1 MTDAQFCLEWDSHN
15 RNICTG
21 LSSLQ
26 QNGEFVDMTL
36 AADGHHVKVH
46 QMVLALASPYI
57 KELISSANCP
67 HPVIFLNK
75 VSYKTLCSILEYIYT
90 GQAMVAVEELNE
102 LIVAAKELHIKGLED
117 VKSVAGAPSISDSE
131 QPSSLVDEQPPE
143 FPDVQIKLQRQ
154 SNIAPT
160 PVVSKLTALKR
171 RLAGEKTTSNV
182 PLRKRSFPPK
192 DLDSG
197 TNNDMPTH
205 LKEDDSENDKT
216 FVYDDPLDA
225 DDRDDGDD
233 YCIEE
238 TPPVKKVTQGQPDNA
253 PSTNAIQFTVSN
265 QGSLQMILNRFVYF
279 CRYTYRDGGRRWYC
293 CDNRRTKCPAQVIT
307 SKDNIVTRRLK
318 AHNHPFHDRRI
329 MKKVRAGTVYG
340 TIDNPLQKVKKPGQ
354 TAKQVN

>member
-15 RNICTG
+15 KNICTG

-253 PSTNAIQFTVSN
+253 PMSVQYTLSN
-265 QGSLQMILNRFVYF
+265 QGSLQLILNRFVYSL
-279 CRYTYRDGGRRWYC
+279 YYQYRDKSRQWRC
-293 CDNRRTKCPAQVIT
+293 IDNRANKCTASVFT
-307 SKDNIVTRRLK
+307 KDNIVMRRVG
-318 AHNHPFHDRRI
+318 AHTHPFHDKTI
-329 MKKVRAGTVYG
+329 LKKVRAGTVFSA
-340 TIDNPLQKVKKPGQ
+340 LQEAEAKTTKPPRMTHSTDKK
-354 TAKQVN
+354 

>member
-15 RNICTG
+15 KNICTG

-253 PSTNAIQFTVSN
+253 PNIECSLQYTISN
-265 QGSLQMILNRFVYF
+265 QGAVQLILNRYMYSLNY
-279 CRYTYRDGGRRWYC
+279 RYR
-293 CDNRRTKCPAQVIT
+293 DNRRQWKCCDGRDYKCPAKVVT
-307 SKDNIVTRRLK
+307 KDNIVLRR
-318 AHNHPFHDRRI
+318 
-329 MKKVRAGTVYG
+329 
-340 TIDNPLQKVKKPGQ
+340 
-354 TAKQVN
+354 